1 MEGLLLDVIVVTS
14 TLLSGYWLGVKIL
27 KLDRHLA
34 LLISSGSAICGAAA
48 VLAVEDV
55 LKSESYKA
63 SVAVGTVVLFGT
75 LGMFLY
81 PLLQHA
87 GYLISRIISLVFLP
101 APACKSRASAGGR
114 RQCECGGRQYRGD
127 SEDDAS
133 TIISAVITGTVCL

>member
-27 KLDRHLA
+27 KFDRHLA

-75 LGMFLY
+75 IG
-81 PLLQHA
+81 
-87 GYLISRIISLVFLP
+87 IVF
-101 APACKSRASAGGR
+101 
-114 RQCECGGRQYRGD
+114 
-127 SEDDAS
+127 
-133 TIISAVITGTVCL
+133 ISAIAARRGI